1 MIREKLRTLVKEYSE
16 RNKRNNCSAVYS
28 VTNSHGFMSS
38 TDYFSKEVF
47 SKDLSTYKIVR
58 RGMIAYNPSRI
69 NVGSVAVQRAKE
81 TVIVSPLYVVFSVD
95 ENKILPEFLTYFLHS
110 DTGLQQIAAHTSGS
124 VRDSLKF
131 GALQDIEIN
140 LYSIEEQREIIAKL
154 QKVDDLLECQRT
166 VLKRLDD
173 LVKSQFIEMFG
184 HPQIN
189 EKGYPLLT
197 VEDVIEFQGGSQPD
211 KSYFEYEKTE
221 NNVRLI
227 QIRDYKTDKFLT
239 YIPKNLV
246 RRYCYPDDI
255 MIGRYGPPI
264 FQILQ
269 GIEGAFNVALMKA
282 TPKRGNRE
290 FVRYFLKQDCLL
302 HYLEGLSK
310 RTAGQDGIQM
320 DKLKKYPFPYPPI
333 ELQNQFA
340 AFVEQTDK
348 SKVLMERCIFL
359 VNTLRKVEKTKGI
372 CYNIASKEV
381 V

>member
-184 HPQIN
+184 DMASNDKCWDIVPLSEIAEYFNGLTYKPENVSDDGLIVFRSSNIQDSELDFADIVRVDSKVKEKLFVKDGDILMCSRNGSAKLVGKVAEINRLKEPATFGAFMMVIRSAYPKYLLTYFKLPVFREQIKVGATTTINQITSAMLDKIRLPLPPQVLIN
-189 EKGYPLLT
+189 EY
-197 VEDVIEFQGGSQPD
+197 SQ
-211 KSYFEYEKTE
+211 
-221 NNVRLI
+221 
-227 QIRDYKTDKFLT
+227 
-239 YIPKNLV
+239 
-246 RRYCYPDDI
+246 
-255 MIGRYGPPI
+255 
-264 FQILQ
+264 
-269 GIEGAFNVALMKA
+269 
-282 TPKRGNRE
+282 
-290 FVRYFLKQDCLL
+290 
-302 HYLEGLSK
+302 
-310 RTAGQDGIQM
+310 
-320 DKLKKYPFPYPPI
+320 
-333 ELQNQFA
+333 
-340 AFVEQTDK
+340 FVEQTDK
-348 SKVLMERCIFL
+348 SKFRIKQSL
-359 VNTLRKVEKTKGI
+359 EKLEK
-372 CYNIASKEV
+372 CYKALLQKYFG
-381 V
+381 